1 MATDIV
7 RLENQDVVP
16 AERLAAVKAVLTQR
30 TPKEAVR
37 YRQGPGGQKLAYV
50 EGAWVI
56 RQLNLA
62 FGWDWDFEVR
72 DRQLISGPDGRPQ
85 EVVVLGRLTCRLP
98 DGRVVVKED
107 FGSDVFKVGVQA
119 GDVFKSA
126 ATDALKRCAR
136 ALGIAL
142 DLYERGGRS

>member
-1 MATDIV
+1 MSGRMRRPSGPG
-7 RLENQDVVP
+7 RLRPSSRSGPHRV
-16 AERLAAVKAVLTQR
+16 
-30 TPKEAVR
+30 
-37 YRQGPGGQKLAYV
+37 GPGGQKLAYV

-62 FGWDWDFEVR
+62 FGWDWDLEIR
-72 DRQLISGPDGRPQ
+72 DREVITDPDGRPQ
-85 EVVVLGRLTCRLP
+85 EVVVLGRLSCRLP

-107 FGSDVFKVGVQA
+107 FGSDVFKAGVQA

-142 DLYERGGRS
+142 DLYERTGTAGSAASWKGG

>member
-1 MATDIV
+1 MEAQTIDD
-7 RLENQDVVP
+7 RREAL
-16 AERLAAVKAVLTQR
+16 LAVLTQR
-30 TPKEAVR
+30 TPREAVH
-37 YRQGPGGQKLAYV
+37 YREGPAGRRIPYV

-72 DRQLISGPDGRPQ
+72 SHQLITGPDGRPT

-107 FGSDVFKVGVQA
+107 FGSDALKPGAQL

-136 ALGIAL
+136 ALGVGL
-142 DLYERGGRS
+142 DLYERR

>member
-1 MATDIV
+1 MVMQVEPAGAEQT
-7 RLENQDVVP
+7 RAVV
-16 AERLAAVKAVLTQR
+16 AVLTQR

-37 YRQGPGGQKLAYV
+37 YRQGPGGRTLAYV

-62 FGWDWDFEVR
+62 FGWDWDFEIR
-72 DRQLISGPDGRPQ
+72 DRQVIPGPDGRPQ

-107 FGSDVFKVGVQA
+107 FGSEAFKAGVQA

-142 DLYERGGRS
+142 DLYERQAVR

>member
-1 MATDIV
+1 MSQLVPDFEAR
-7 RLENQDVVP
+7 RLEAIRTV
-16 AERLAAVKAVLTQR
+16 LAQR
-30 TPKEAVR
+30 TPREAVR
-37 YRQGPGGQKLAYV
+37 YRTGPGGQKLPYV

-56 RQLNLA
+56 RQLNEA
-62 FGWDWDFEVR
+62 FGWDWDFEIR
-72 DRQLISGPDGRPQ
+72 DRQVIPGPDGKPA

-107 FGSDVFKVGVQA
+107 FGSEAFKAGVQA

-136 ALGIAL
+136 ALGVGL
-142 DLYERGGRS
+142 DLYERLGFHPTR

>member
-1 MATDIV
+1 MED
-7 RLENQDVVP
+7 RQVV
-16 AERLAAVKAVLTQR
+16 AAAPGADRAAALTAVLAQR

-37 YRQGPGGQKLAYV
+37 YREGPGGRKIPYV

-62 FGWDWDFEVR
+62 FGWDWDFEIR
-72 DRQLISGPDGRPQ
+72 DRQVITGPDGKPA

-107 FGSDVFKVGVQA
+107 FGSEAFKPGVQA

-136 ALGIAL
+136 ALGVGL
-142 DLYERGGRS
+142 DLYERTERR

>member
-1 MATDIV
+1 MTTQIEPIRPKEA
-7 RLENQDVVP
+7 E
-16 AERLAAVKAVLTQR
+16 AERTRAVVAVLTQR

-37 YRQGPGGQKLAYV
+37 YRQGPGGKTLAYV

-62 FGWDWDFEVR
+62 FGWDWDFEVK
-72 DRQLISGPDGRPQ
+72 DRQVIPGPDGKPA

-107 FGSDVFKVGVQA
+107 FGSEAFKAGVQA

-142 DLYERGGRS
+142 DLYERQAVR